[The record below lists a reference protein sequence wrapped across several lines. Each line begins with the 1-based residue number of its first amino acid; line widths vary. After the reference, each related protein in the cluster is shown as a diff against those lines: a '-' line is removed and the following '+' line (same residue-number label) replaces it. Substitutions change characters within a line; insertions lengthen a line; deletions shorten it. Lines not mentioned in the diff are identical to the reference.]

1 MFFPLCHVH
10 QQPLKPGV
18 FYEWSRFNPLVRRSY
33 LLKDTMVIDDG
44 RRVRIE
50 MAIDLDIHELA
61 KRSFSEGKH

>member
-44 RRVRIE
+44 RESVLKWQLTWIFMNWLNVLFLIYRQ
-50 MAIDLDIHELA
+50 
-61 KRSFSEGKH
+61 